1 MKRSSQVSK
10 VASRAFRPSL
20 ISRMAAAAL
29 LCHCLACNSAEEW
42 RAEAD
47 DEAYALVA
55 ARRAELRLDP
65 RFTIEPMSRDL
76 RDKLAAGGEAPLLTL
91 PATLAIAAECSREV
105 QTRKERLYLAA
116 LDVTLDRWRFHAQKG
131 MSLAAFLDGE
141 DEEAVEARGDAALS
155 ISKLFGDGTSVVAEA
170 GFDVARSLV
179 SSDGWNPASSL
190 SLSITRPLLAGGGEA
205 IVREPLTQSER
216 DLVYEARSFE
226 RFRRTFAFDTASRWY
241 RLLQSRNEVENQRV
255 NVANLEQL
263 SQRNRALAEAGRLS
277 EIEFGQA
284 RQNELRSKNQLLAAE
299 ERYER
304 ELDQFALFLGLP
316 VGARLEPD
324 AQGLVDLEASGTGSL
339 ALSEAQA
346 IALALAD
353 RYDHANTLGEVEDAA
368 RRVMVAEDAL
378 LASLSVVG
386 DLAATSESGEP
397 FKYGDGSLGWSAG
410 FTFAAP
416 WEKLPQRNNAR
427 AAVVSWESAKRAA
440 EASEDEIR
448 AEVRE
453 SLRAVRTS
461 EESWSIQQNAA
472 ELAKQR
478 VESTR
483 LLLDA
488 GRADTRDLLEAEES
502 LLSARN
508 AATGALVDW
517 VLARMSAY
525 LDMERLVV
533 EEDGIVLLEPP
544 ASLAGRPRQGS
555 SG

>member
-1 MKRSSQVSK
+1 MRRSPQV
-10 VASRAFRPSL
+10 ARNRPTTSRAGGAWR
-20 ISRMAAAAL
+20 AAAL
-29 LCHCLACNSAEEW
+29 ALACATLACNSAQEW

-47 DEAYALVA
+47 EEAYALVA

-65 RFTIEPMSRDL
+65 RFTIEPAAREL
-76 RDKLAAGGEAPLLTL
+76 REQLAAGGAPPLLTL
-91 PATLAIAAECSREV
+91 TTTLAIAAECSREV
-105 QTRKERLYLAA
+105 QARKERLYLAA
-116 LDVTLDRWRFHAQKG
+116 LDVTLERWRFHAQKG
-131 MSLAAFLDGE
+131 MSLSAFLDGE
-141 DEEAVEARGDAALS
+141 DEEAVQARGDAALS
-155 ISKLFGDGTSVVAEA
+155 ISRLFGDGTLVVAEA

-190 SLSITRPLLAGGGEA
+190 SLSISRPLLAGGGED

-216 DLVYEARSFE
+216 DLVYETRSFE
-226 RFRRTFAFDTASRWY
+226 RFRRTFAFDAASRWY

-299 ERYER
+299 ERFER

-324 AQGLVDLEASGTGSL
+324 AQGLSDLEASGAGGLS
-339 ALSEAQA
+339 LSEDQA
-346 IALALAD
+346 IALALCD
-353 RYDHANTLGEVEDAA
+353 RYDHANTLGAVEDAA
-368 RRVMVAEDAL
+368 RRVKVAEDAL

-386 DLAATSESGEP
+386 EMSATSEAGEP

-410 FTFAAP
+410 FAFAAP

-427 AAVVSWESAKRAA
+427 AAVVSWESARRAA
-440 EASEDEIR
+440 EASADEIR

-453 SLRAVRTS
+453 SLRAVRAS
-461 EESWSIQQNAA
+461 EESWTIQQNAT
-472 ELAKQR
+472 ELAQQR

-533 EEDGIVLLEPP
+533 EEGGIVLLEPP